1 MEQKNEEGKGGKYLK
16 KKNMLFAE
24 ERKSGVGKGGKY
36 FLCGREGIARE
47 YLDKEKL
54 FFCAEEEKWR
64 RKMRNIFGEGKYIIF
79 GGEKNWE
86 GKGGKYLEKENLYFL
101 AKKKLEG
108 KWG

>member
-1 MEQKNEEGKGGKYLK
+1 MKMENIFLVMEQKNGEGKGGKYLK
-16 KKNMLFAE
+16 KENMLFAE

-47 YLDKEKL
+47 YLDKEKV

-79 GGEKNWE
+79 GGEKN
-86 GKGGKYLEKENLYFL
+86 
-101 AKKKLEG
+101 
-108 KWG
+108 